1 MVCLSR
7 NWGKIPVAL
16 GRKRSNHIPLQRIN
30 DGILSITHN
39 LGESKDLQEAGS
51 KGLLRFK
58 KEAFHTT
65 KLS

>member
-16 GRKRSNHIPLQRIN
+16 GRKHSNHIPLQRIN
-30 DGILSITHN
+30 DDILSITHN
-39 LGESKDLQEAGS
+39 LEESIDLQEAGS

-58 KEAFHTT
+58 KEAFRTQN
-65 KLS
+65 